1 MLRVKVR
8 VVLLA
13 MLMAACFVGTRLT
26 SSLVMFVFTF
36 IHLHLICIRWHIRRL
51 GNIMVG
57 RWICNR
63 KVIDLIPSR
72 DAVIWFPKKQS
83 K

>member
-36 IHLHLICIRWHIRRL
+36 IHLHLICIR
-51 GNIMVG
+51 
-57 RWICNR
+57 
-63 KVIDLIPSR
+63 
-72 DAVIWFPKKQS
+72 
-83 K
+83 